1 MLKLAFAQSLNT
13 MVPTAQN
20 FTFREAPQPT
30 STRIAT
36 IKLVVREKD
45 EIVLPLPAQYKTR
58 KVLLFLGVP
67 FIGLAFALL
76 LPIAGFVTLVWVT
89 VVAFLPSS
97 QSGNSRLIW
106 ARYALY
112 FRPRLSASKHAT

>member
-20 FTFREAPQPT
+20 FTFREEPQST

-36 IKLVVREKD
+36 ITLVVPEKD
-45 EIVLPLPAQYKTR
+45 EIVLPLSAQYKT
-58 KVLLFLGVP
+58 KKMSLLLGVP
-67 FIGLAFALL
+67 FIGLAFALF
-76 LPIAGFVTLVWVT
+76 LPIAGLVTLAWVT

-97 QSGNSRLIW
+97 HSGNSRLIW